1 VPASGLFDFVENFA
15 QFAPKTLK
23 RNARDRAIVDT
34 LGHLDPDVLA
44 VERKRPDIIE
54 LLVEAEA
61 EMEE

>member
-1 VPASGLFDFVENFA
+1 
-15 QFAPKTLK
+15 
-23 RNARDRAIVDT
+23 VDT